1 MLLFGHIGITL
12 GIFFGLA
19 FFFPRLRSLIDP
31 KYLAIGS
38 LIPDLVDKP
47 IGRVI
52 FASSLANGRI
62 IGHTLLFCFLLLLV
76 GLYLYDKKRGIRI
89 LALASGSFFHLFED
103 KMWAQPRTF
112 FWPSLGLNF
121 PKDHTDYTG
130 FEYLSKMLELSF
142 QHGLSQN
149 HIPEIIGVGITV
161 LMTFYWLKRKL
172 IKKDPDNVEKPVN

>member
-12 GIFFGLA
+12 GIFFGLSI
-19 FFFPRLRSLIDP
+19 FLPRLRGLIDP
-31 KYLAIGS
+31 RYLAIGA
-38 LIPDLVDKP
+38 LIPDLLDKP

-62 IGHTLLFCFLLLLV
+62 IGHTLLFCFLLLLI
-76 GLYLYDKKRGIRI
+76 GFYLYDKKRDIRVT
-89 LALASGSFFHLFED
+89 ALASGSFFHLFED

-112 FWPSLGLNF
+112 FWPSFGLDF

-130 FEYLSKMLELSF
+130 LEYLNRMLELSF

-149 HIPEIIGVGITV
+149 HIPEIVGIGITV
-161 LMTFYWLKRKL
+161 LITLYWLKSKL
-172 IKKDPDNVEKPVN
+172 IKTGSDN